1 MSAAS
6 AVCTIP
12 VTGMTCAACSGRVQR
27 SLERTP
33 GVSSASVN
41 LMTGDATVAFDPG
54 AIRPERLVEV
64 IRHTGYG
71 ADLPAARDP
80 EDAFEAQ
87 ERERVL
93 EMKTLQWK
101 LGVALVP
108 AVILMIVGH
117 PQGAAGRWL
126 GLALTLPVV
135 GWSGRHFYV
144 RAWAALKHGGADMNT
159 LIALGTGAAFG
170 FSAFVTIAARWA
182 SSRERVSR
190 PSR

>member
-64 IRHTGYG
+64 IRDTGYG
-71 ADLPAARDP
+71 ADLPAQARDP
-80 EDAFEAQ
+80 EDAFETQ

-108 AVILMIVGH
+108 AVIRTER
-117 PQGAAGRWL
+117 PAAGLAWPLRCRWS
-126 GLALTLPVV
+126 A
-135 GWSGRHFYV
+135 
-144 RAWAALKHGGADMNT
+144 GADAT
-159 LIALGTGAAFG
+159 ST
-170 FSAFVTIAARWA
+170 SARGP
-182 SSRERVSR
+182 R
-190 PSR
+190 